1 MPISPYL
8 NFDGNTREAV
18 EFYARVFET
27 EPQQVTT
34 FGDGPENPDYPLP
47 EAARNRI
54 MHARIYVDGTPLMFS
69 DIWPGMPG
77 EFTVGNNF
85 NLTIT
90 GKDRAKM
97 ERQFYALAEGGS
109 IGMPL
114 QETFWSKLYG
124 QVRDKFG
131 IEWQVSLDE

>member
-34 FGDGPENPDYPLP
+34 FADMPEDPSYPLP
-47 EAARNRI
+47 PEARDRI

-69 DIWPGMPG
+69 DTFPGMP
-77 EFTVGNNF
+77 FTPGNNF
-85 NLTIT
+85 TLTLA
-90 GKDRAKM
+90 GPDRGRL
-97 ERQFYALAEGGS
+97 ERCFHALAEGGS

-114 QETFWSKLYG
+114 QETFWTKLYG
-124 QVRDKFG
+124 QVRDRFG
-131 IEWQVSLDE
+131 IEWQVNLEE

>member
-1 MPISPYL
+1 MPINPYL

-34 FGDGPENPDYPLP
+34 FGEMPEDPSYPLP
-47 EAARNRI
+47 PEARNRI

-69 DIWPGMPG
+69 DTFPGMP
-77 EFTVGNNF
+77 FTPGNNF
-85 NLTIT
+85 TLTLNSR
-90 GKDRAKM
+90 DRDQL
-97 ERQFYALAEGGS
+97 ERWFHALADGGS
-109 IGMPL
+109 IGQPL
-114 QETFWSKLYG
+114 QETFWSKMYG

-131 IEWQVSLDE
+131 IEWQVNLEE